1 MLLKNAVVYDGEF
14 LPVRANVAVEGTLIR
29 SLETPG
35 KSGEGS
41 EALDLSGMTLLPGF
55 IDIHIHGCAGADACD
70 GTPRRWRLSPPAWRS
85 GASPPSAPPP

>member
-35 KSGEGS
+35 KSER
-41 EALDLSGMTLLPGF
+41 
-55 IDIHIHGCAGADACD
+55 GA
-70 GTPRRWRLSPPAWRS
+70 RRWI
-85 GASPPSAPPP
+85 SAA

>member
-14 LPVRANVAVEGTLIR
+14 LPVRANVVVEGTLIR

-55 IDIHIHGCAGADACD
+55 IDARARTPAMGP
-70 GTPRRWRLSPPAWRS
+70 PRRWRLSPPAWRS